1 MDHITEILFQ
11 LFAILLAAKVGNE
24 IFRRLGQPTVVGEI
38 LGGVVAGPAVLGVY
52 EVNAETTLFA
62 EIGVVLLLFQV
73 GLETRLHD
81 LLRVGGTA
89 FAVGMLGVI
98 FPFAGGFLAAEL
110 AGGDLALAIFL
121 AAALTA
127 TSVGITSNVLRDLGA
142 LQTRSGRI
150 ILGAAVIDDVLA
162 IMILSV
168 ATGVAAGSFAVT
180 NILTLLGVA
189 VLFIGVVVLGGTQI
203 LRRRRSLLTD
213 PEFAETPLLPGMI
226 IMLGL
231 AALAS
236 WIGLAAIIG
245 AFLAGMVVGESSE
258 RHALE
263 AEVAPVAA
271 FFTPFFFGFIGA
283 QVDLAGLANVDTLL
297 LLAGITALAV
307 ATKFVGAFM
316 GAIRQGR
323 DRAALIG
330 WGMVPRGE
338 VGIVVAGLGLSAGAI
353 ESEIYSVVVG
363 MAIATTLIV
372 PPLLPTLV
380 RRAERD
386 ADPSDDEHGPA
397 AGIEDDDGIPG
408 GGAAEMHERTS
419 GSRVRDDAEQVA
431 EPAPT
436 TDPQSPAGTPSPAGT
451 DEDGK
456 RSG

>member
-1 MDHITEILFQ
+1 METARAAVSVFIIGADSLDHLTQVLLQ
-11 LFAILLAAKVGNE
+11 LFAILVAAKVGNE

-52 EVNAETTLFA
+52 QVNSETTLFA

-89 FAVGMLGVI
+89 LAVAVLGVAL
-98 FPFAGGFLAAEL
+98 PFAGGFVAAEL
-110 AGGDLALAIFL
+110 AGGDLALAVFL

-142 LQTRSGRI
+142 LGTPGGRI

-168 ATGVAAGSFAVT
+168 ASGVAAGGVDAVR
-180 NILTLLGVA
+180 LGSLIVVA
-189 VLFIGVVVLGGTQI
+189 VLFIVAVVIGGTRV

-213 PEFAETPLLPGMI
+213 PQFAETPLLPGMI

-236 WIGLAAIIG
+236 LIGLAAIIG

-263 AEVAPVAA
+263 SEVAPVAA

-283 QVDLAGLANVDTLL
+283 QIDLAGLASMDALL
-297 LLAGITALAV
+297 LLAGITVLAV
-307 ATKFVGAFM
+307 ATKFVGAFI
-316 GAIRQGR
+316 GAIRQGVA
-323 DRAALIG
+323 RATMVG

-338 VGIVVAGLGLSAGAI
+338 VGIVVASLGLSSGAI
-353 ESEIYSVVVG
+353 GSEIYSVVVG
-363 MAIATTLIV
+363 MAILTTVIV
-372 PPLLPTLV
+372 PPVLPGLV
-380 RRAERD
+380 RRAERITLRGEG
-386 ADPSDDEHGPA
+386 AGGPI
-397 AGIEDDDGIPG
+397 AGVEDDDGVLELPESG
-408 GGAAEMHERTS
+408 GEKATGR
-419 GSRVRDDAEQVA
+419 
-431 EPAPT
+431 
-436 TDPQSPAGTPSPAGT
+436 
-451 DEDGK
+451 
-456 RSG
+456 